1 MRNVWLSR
9 IHNKKLTALSKEK
22 TKLTIYKVCN
32 VHFEPQCFSNNNI
45 LLRNALPTLYIPG
58 YERVEGDCFYREP
71 SVTGRETPPR
81 FIEALTSTPC
91 SVLSSPVGHVKIPQK
106 TYAKRKLFVTQDEIE
121 EPQPK
126 MLRFV
131 HNTHNTDDNLQGNLI
146 YI

>member
-1 MRNVWLSR
+1 MKFKKEVLSY
-9 IHNKKLTALSKEK
+9 IQY
-22 TKLTIYKVCN
+22 IDY
-32 VHFEPQCFSNNNI
+32 NI
-45 LLRNALPTLYIPG
+45 I
-58 YERVEGDCFYREP
+58 
-71 SVTGRETPPR
+71 S
-81 FIEALTSTPC
+81 EALTSTPC